1 MVTHN
6 STLAQ
11 AYADRI
17 IEFRDGRVVADS
29 NPYNLIEEEANYQ
42 LKKTSM
48 GFGTALKLSAKNIRT
63 KLFRTILTSFASS
76 IGIIG
81 IALILALSNGFDM
94 QIATFESDTLSG
106 FPIMITQRTEEV
118 DMEYIMGIEDN
129 EEVKYPDVTEIYP
142 MIRTRIKGYIPISS
156 VIRTLSILKT

>member
-48 GFGTALKLSAKNIRT
+48 GFGTALKLSAKT
-63 KLFRTILTSFASS
+63 YAPSCFVPS
-76 IGIIG
+76 
-81 IALILALSNGFDM
+81 
-94 QIATFESDTLSG
+94 
-106 FPIMITQRTEEV
+106 
-118 DMEYIMGIEDN
+118 
-129 EEVKYPDVTEIYP
+129 
-142 MIRTRIKGYIPISS
+142 
-156 VIRTLSILKT
+156 